1 MNKWKKLGLAAGMG
15 TAAFTTAHIINQ
27 CIFQAAV
34 SDKITENK
42 SILKYKW
49 RLGNVAYTVCGK
61 GSPLL
66 LIHDLKPESSSYEW
80 KRVVKALAKKH
91 TVYTIDLL
99 GCGYSDKPNI
109 TYTAYMYTQLLN
121 DFIVNVIARRV
132 SVAATGQ
139 SAPLTIMAAYNNPY
153 LFDKIVLVS
162 PESIRHA
169 MINPG
174 KHSNIRK
181 MLLNTPVLGTMLYN
195 IFVNR
200 HEINRK
206 FTNEE
211 ESYERTEGFEGEPEK
226 RGLIIQP
233 YDDSPLDRESVGET
247 VYLELI
253 NRAFKYLYIF
263 TPYLVLDDFMRTA
276 LCNAAKR
283 GVDVRIVT
291 PGIPDKKTVFRL
303 TRANYG
309 PLLKAGVRIYEYTPG
324 FIHAKSMVCDDET
337 AVVGTINL
345 DYRSLY
351 LHFENA
357 VYFSHCPAVGA
368 LKKDCLAVFKESKKI
383 SLEDTRQTFIGRL
396 FDSVLR
402 VFETLL

>member
-66 LIHDLKPESSSYEW
+66 LIHDLRPESSSYEW

-206 FTNEE
+206 FT
-211 ESYERTEGFEGEPEK
+211 TELFAYQNMIP
-226 RGLIIQP
+226 
-233 YDDSPLDRESVGET
+233 RETCKAYHET
-247 VYLELI
+247 AHLGG
-253 NRAFKYLYIF
+253 ASAKYLFASTQCHYTTASISRAVSQLDNCIYIVSGDKN
-263 TPYLVLDDFMRTA
+263 TDMRA
-276 LCNAAKR
+276 VIK
-283 GVDVRIVT
+283 
-291 PGIPDKKTVFRL
+291 
-303 TRANYG
+303 
-309 PLLKAGVRIYEYTPG
+309 EYTDLNPA
-324 FIHAKSMVCDDET
+324 IEAYLIPNAKVLPQIEQPEEFVNT
-337 AVVGTINL
+337 LNIYINQ
-345 DYRSLY
+345 
-351 LHFENA
+351 
-357 VYFSHCPAVGA
+357 
-368 LKKDCLAVFKESKKI
+368 I
-383 SLEDTRQTFIGRL
+383 
-396 FDSVLR
+396 
-402 VFETLL
+402 

>member
-139 SAPLTIMAAYNNPY
+139 SAPLTIMAGS
-153 LFDKIVLVS
+153 LQQ
-162 PESIRHA
+162 SI
-169 MINPG
+169 
-174 KHSNIRK
+174 S
-181 MLLNTPVLGTMLYN
+181 
-195 IFVNR
+195 F
-200 HEINRK
+200 
-206 FTNEE
+206 
-211 ESYERTEGFEGEPEK
+211 
-226 RGLIIQP
+226 
-233 YDDSPLDRESVGET
+233 
-247 VYLELI
+247 
-253 NRAFKYLYIF
+253 
-263 TPYLVLDDFMRTA
+263 
-276 LCNAAKR
+276 
-283 GVDVRIVT
+283 
-291 PGIPDKKTVFRL
+291 
-303 TRANYG
+303 
-309 PLLKAGVRIYEYTPG
+309 
-324 FIHAKSMVCDDET
+324 
-337 AVVGTINL
+337 
-345 DYRSLY
+345 
-351 LHFENA
+351 
-357 VYFSHCPAVGA
+357 
-368 LKKDCLAVFKESKKI
+368 
-383 SLEDTRQTFIGRL
+383 
-396 FDSVLR
+396 
-402 VFETLL
+402 